1 MPRLSTLTLL
11 KVIIVFGVLLIIGG
25 HTLLVTDSF
34 RDYFGIYSFMIGAVC
49 IAVGLIMSLP
59 TKIYLTI
66 LLMRNEG
73 KESKFK

>member
-34 RDYFGIYSFMIGAVC
+34 RV
-49 IAVGLIMSLP
+49 
-59 TKIYLTI
+59 I
-66 LLMRNEG
+66 LAFTAL
-73 KESKFK
+73 